1 MNPSSL
7 ALLQVI
13 LIDVERAISVFA
25 LCVVRLMATF
35 VVVPFTGPKVLPTLG
50 RAGLAISLAVIIFPT
65 VYADYPEDGLE
76 YANLSAIVVKEVF
89 IGLAIG
95 YLVSIVFWAAES
107 IGHFIDT
114 HRGATLA
121 GAMFQTLGE
130 QSSPLGGFLL
140 QLTIA
145 MFLIAGGL
153 PIFLKGYYES
163 YLVWPVMSYFPEIR
177 LSAVDFFIDQ
187 FALLVFIA
195 VVLAAPIVSAMFLV
209 EFALALM
216 NRFVPQLQVFFLALP
231 VKSAMAIFIMIFYL
245 EFLLTYLGKEMARI
259 GTYYLDLV
267 KLFS

>member
-7 ALLQVI
+7 ALMQVM
-13 LIDVERAISVFA
+13 LVDFERALSVFA

-50 RAGLAISLAVIIFPT
+50 RAGLAISLAVIIFPA
-65 VYADYPEDGLE
+65 VYAEYPQEGLE
-76 YANLSAIVVKEVF
+76 YPSLAAIVVKEVF

-95 YLVSIVFWAAES
+95 FLVSIVFWAAES

-140 QLTIA
+140 QLSIA

-153 PIFLKGYYES
+153 PVFLNGYYES
-163 YLVWPVMSYFPEIR
+163 FVAWPVLSYFPEIR

-187 FALLVFIA
+187 FALMIFTA
-195 VVLAAPIVSAMFLV
+195 VVLAAPIVIAMFLV

-231 VKSAMAIFIMIFYL
+231 VKSAIAIFILIFYI
-245 EFLLTYLGKEMARI
+245 EYLLIYLRTEMARI
-259 GTYYLDLV
+259 GTYYIDLIN
-267 KLFS
+267 LFS